1 MHSTD
6 FAQADKTVSTLPTSV
21 LNQKPKKVKSEQQ
34 QKPKADVTLVFDS
47 IKQLWHTPATSG
59 VIRRGQ
65 IPRQSFILQLGF
77 RVSAVG
83 FKRVL
88 PGGKHI
94 SLVEFFEAVQH
105 LYITTE
111 ICRHAVI

>member
-6 FAQADKTVSTLPTSV
+6 FAQADKTVSTLPTSA

-59 VIRRGQ
+59 VIKTRTN
-65 IPRQSFILQLGF
+65 PTTKLY
-77 RVSAVG
+77 SAVG
-83 FKRVL
+83 IQGECSRFQKGSARW
-88 PGGKHI
+88 KAYK
-94 SLVEFFEAVQH
+94 S
-105 LYITTE
+105 
-111 ICRHAVI
+111 CRIF